1 LINKTLKSYSI
12 RILKY
17 KVTGGY
23 RMSNRSEEKRYH
35 LQRRINK
42 YIVYTLKLL
51 FVPLLVLTAGLTDMV
66 HAMAGQPGG
75 GGGGPQGP
83 MAMLQ
88 SFLPLI
94 LIFVIFYFLLIRPQ
108 SKKAKE
114 HKQML
119 ENLKKG
125 DKVMTNG
132 GIYGIIEEIDAETA
146 TLKVGIKDDVRI
158 KVNRG
163 YIAGLRTKE

>member
-1 LINKTLKSYSI
+1 MFNLSERKIGFGDN
-12 RILKY
+12 RI
-17 KVTGGY
+17 
-23 RMSNRSEEKRYH
+23 S
-35 LQRRINK
+35 K
-42 YIVYTLKLL
+42 YISGKSAVLL
-51 FVPLLVLTAGLTDMV
+51 FSLCMAAGSADNV
-66 HAMAGQPGG
+66 YAMAGQPGG
-75 GGGGPQGP
+75 GAGGPQGP
-83 MAMLQ
+83 AAMIQ

-132 GIYGIIEEIDAETA
+132 GIYGLIEDIDADNA
-146 TLKVGIKDDVRI
+146 TIKIGVGSDVKI

>member
-1 LINKTLKSYSI
+1 MPDRTKDHMQCRT
-12 RILKY
+12 
-17 KVTGGY
+17 
-23 RMSNRSEEKRYH
+23 
-35 LQRRINK
+35 NK
-42 YIVYTLKLL
+42 YIVCSFKLL
-51 FVPLLVLTAGLTDMV
+51 LFPMVILAGLTDKV
-66 HAMAGQPGG
+66 YAMAGQPGG
-75 GGGGPQGP
+75 AGGSGPQGT

-132 GIYGIIEEIDAETA
+132 GIYGIIEDIDAETA
-146 TLKVGIKDDVRI
+146 TLKVGIKDDVKI

>member
-1 LINKTLKSYSI
+1 
-12 RILKY
+12 
-17 KVTGGY
+17 
-23 RMSNRSEEKRYH
+23 MSNQLVEKTGYV
-35 LQRRINK
+35 QCRINK
-42 YIVYTLKLL
+42 YIANSSKLL
-51 FVPLLVLTAGLTDMV
+51 LSPMLLLAVLTGDV
-66 HAMAGQPGG
+66 FAMAGQPGG
-75 GGGGPQGP
+75 NGGGPQSTT
-83 MAMLQ
+83 AMLQ

-132 GIYGIIEEIDAETA
+132 GIYGLIEEIDTETV
-146 TLKVGIKDDVRI
+146 TLKVGIKDDVKI

>member
-1 LINKTLKSYSI
+1 
-12 RILKY
+12 
-17 KVTGGY
+17 
-23 RMSNRSEEKRYH
+23 MSNRLIEKTGH
-35 LQRRINK
+35 VQRRIYK
-42 YIVYTLKLL
+42 YMAYSFRLL
-51 FVPLLVLTAGLTDMV
+51 LSSMLTVAGLTATV

-75 GGGGPQGP
+75 NAGGPQGTT
-83 MAMLQ
+83 AMLQ

-132 GIYGIIEEIDAETA
+132 GIYGLIEDIDTDTV
-146 TLKVGIKDDVRI
+146 TLKVGIKDDVKI

>member
-1 LINKTLKSYSI
+1 
-12 RILKY
+12 
-17 KVTGGY
+17 
-23 RMSNRSEEKRYH
+23 MPNRTEEKRCH
-35 LQRRINK
+35 MQCRIYK
-42 YIVYTLKLL
+42 YIAYSFKFLISPMLLLAGATDAVY
-51 FVPLLVLTAGLTDMV
+51 
-66 HAMAGQPGG
+66 AMAGQPGG
-75 GGGGPQGP
+75 GAGGPQGP

-132 GIYGIIEEIDAETA
+132 GIYGIIEDIDTETA
-146 TLKVGIKDDVRI
+146 TLKVGIKDDVKI
-158 KVNRG
+158 KINRG